1 MERRVVRW
9 AAAALVV
16 TATLGFAPSGCGS
29 SGGRLGVAGQ
39 GDAELPDGVAR
50 EIRTCAAN
58 HMHHLSSSEHTVSF
72 DVKLASNGEVDS
84 IALLESTLGDEEL
97 ETCMAKALR
106 SLSGDDLPLRHSSS
120 HPQGP
125 LAPEARA
132 LLGQTQALSCLSSP
146 PCLLAL
152 AFFIGAAYVAVQIYV
167 HAAQSSTAKP
177 RTAPIA
183 TTMPT
188 AIEATDEDDP
198 EKRCRPL
205 YDECLENRAQPA
217 WNQKDF
223 GPTKDCLSCYQECKF
238 HARPR
243 GTWPD
248 YKCPRN

>member
-1 MERRVVRW
+1 MGRNIARW

-16 TATLGFAPSGCGS
+16 TATLGFAPLGCGS

-58 HMHHLSSSEHTVSF
+58 HMQHLSSSEHTVSF

-97 ETCMAKALR
+97 EACMAKALR
-106 SLSGDDLPLRHSSS
+106 SLSGDDLPLRHSSV

-125 LAPEARA
+125 VAPEARA
-132 LLGQTQALSCLSSP
+132 LLGQTQALSCLASP

-152 AFFIGAAYVAVQIYV
+152 AFFVGAAYVAVQIYL

-177 RTAPIA
+177 RTTATTEPIA
-183 TTMPT
+183 TAGPT
-188 AIEATDEDDP
+188 ATTASEKERCKKVKQECIEYCTDTTLPTPDYGF
-198 EKRCRPL
+198 KFFNCKNQ
-205 YDECLENRAQPA
+205 CLERQ
-217 WNQKDF
+217 
-223 GPTKDCLSCYQECKF
+223 G
-238 HARPR
+238 
-243 GTWPD
+243 
-248 YKCPRN
+248 CPRDS

>member
-1 MERRVVRW
+1 MERSVVRW
-9 AAAALVV
+9 AAAVLAV
-16 TATLGFAPSGCGS
+16 TATLGFAPLGCSS

-72 DVKLASNGEVDS
+72 DVKLAGNGEVDS
-84 IALLESTLGDEEL
+84 IALLESTLGDEGL
-97 ETCMAKALR
+97 EACMAKALR

-120 HPQGP
+120 RPRGP
-125 LAPEARA
+125 VAPEARA

-167 HAAQSSTAKP
+167 HAAQSSSAEPKP
-177 RTAPIA
+177 RTAPTT

-188 AIEATDEDDP
+188 AVPVADETERCKKVKDKCIEHCADTVLDRGIHEP
-198 EKRCRPL
+198 EFSRCLRTCM
-205 YDECLENRAQPA
+205 EQSGC
-217 WNQKDF
+217 
-223 GPTKDCLSCYQECKF
+223 
-238 HARPR
+238 
-243 GTWPD
+243 
-248 YKCPRN
+248 